1 MRLRF
6 QSTFPRGERR
16 MKIAICDDD
25 NLHFNPRSHV
35 GNDLVYCCRCGN
47 HLNFNPRS
55 HVGNDAGSVSILRR
69 NIISIHVPTWGTT
82 LLLPF
87 LLSLQWNFNPRSHVG
102 NDFFHPL
109 SWLASGYF
117 NPRSH
122 VGNDFHILLPLFIFF
137 YFNPRSHVGN
147 DEMQPRD
154 ILKYVISIH
163 VPTWGT
169 TSQIQYINHKNK
181 YFNPR
186 SHVGND
192 R

>member
-1 MRLRF
+1 
-6 QSTFPRGERR
+6 

-82 LLLPF
+82 
-87 LLSLQWNFNPRSHVG
+87 SVK
-102 NDFFHPL
+102 
-109 SWLASGYF
+109 LANYSG
-117 NPRSH
+117 
-122 VGNDFHILLPLFIFF
+122 I
-137 YFNPRSHVGN
+137 
-147 DEMQPRD
+147 
-154 ILKYVISIH
+154 VISIH

-169 TSQIQYINHKNK
+169 TVSTSPFLTAHDKFQSTFPRGERPSVNSPTYSVPLFQSTFPRGERHLTEHTPAPLIQH
-181 YFNPR
+181 FNPR

-192 R
+192 